1 MKIIYDRW
9 VLYLRSEGKRIFHK
23 YSLPRWMVFILDGGA
38 VFFTF
43 LFAYLLRFNFELTA
57 VDFSLVFRQSLIVL
71 VVYCLF
77 EVFFKS
83 FTGLIRH
90 TTIRD
95 IFNVLLATFA
105 SVVTLT
111 AISVLSGFS
120 GHVSLLSIPVSII
133 LIHFV
138 SISVFLFLI
147 RISIKIVY
155 EFISVTPASKKKVFI
170 FGAGVLGITT
180 KNVIESDTHNEYNI
194 VGFLDNDRKLQGKKI
209 SGIPVMDPEKLSK
222 EVLLRSNVDTMIFA
236 IKNIAAAD
244 KAEIFKFAIDLGLE
258 VLEIPGANSWFN
270 GRFKLDQLKKIDLND
285 LLGREPIKLDLELID
300 DGLRGKTI
308 LVTGAA
314 GSIGSEMVRQLLRF
328 DVKKL
333 ILVDQA
339 ETPMFHL
346 GRELSN
352 IYDHVET
359 VMVIGD
365 VTNPEKIESVF
376 YEHRPDL
383 VFHAAAYKHVPLMEE
398 NPHEAVRVNVG
409 GTMVVSAMA
418 IKYRVKKFVMIST
431 DKAVNPANVM
441 GASKRLCEMVIES
454 RSRNPENHL
463 TQFVITRFGNVLGS
477 NGSVIPIF
485 KKQIEEGGP
494 VTVTHPEITRFFMT
508 IPEACQLVLEAGFM
522 GKGGEIYVFDMGKSV
537 KIFDL
542 AKRMIRLSGFEP
554 GKDIKIEFSG
564 LRPGEKL
571 YEELLA
577 DKENTLPTYNP
588 KINIAQ
594 VETTDFMVAL
604 EAKNLLGFLYTYSK
618 SELTEKLKDLV
629 PEYRAYTEGYSDTH
643 ELTRSSI

>member
-1 MKIIYDRW
+1 
-9 VLYLRSEGKRIFHK
+9 
-23 YSLPRWMVFILDGGA
+23 MVFILDSGA
-38 VFFTF
+38 IFLTF
-43 LFAYLLRFNFELTA
+43 LFAYLLRFNFETSA
-57 VDFSLVFRQSLIVL
+57 VDFNLAFQQSLVVL
-71 VVYCLF
+71 AVYCLF
-77 EVFFKS
+77 EIVFKS
-83 FTGLIRH
+83 FAGLIRH

-95 IFNVLLATFA
+95 IFNVLIA
-105 SVVTLT
+105 SFS
-111 AISVLSGFS
+111 SVLVLIAMSVLTNYFAQSGM
-120 GHVSLLSIPVSII
+120 LNIPVSII

-147 RISIKIVY
+147 RISIKVVY
-155 EFISVTPASKKKVFI
+155 EFISVTPEIKKNVFI
-170 FGAGVLGITT
+170 YGAGVLGVTT
-180 KNVIESDTHNEYNI
+180 KGVIESDAHNEYSIN
-194 VGFLDNDRKLQGKKI
+194 GFFDNDRKLQGKKI

-222 EVLLRSNVDTMIFA
+222 DFLVKSNVQTMIFA
-236 IKNIAAAD
+236 IKNIAASE
-244 KAEIFKFAIDLGLE
+244 KAEIYKFAVDLGLE
-258 VLEIPGANSWFN
+258 VLEIPGVNSWFN
-270 GRFKLDQLKKIDLND
+270 GRFQLDQLKKIDLND

-300 DGLRGKTI
+300 EGLRGRTI

-314 GSIGSEMVRQLLRF
+314 GSIGSELVRQLSRF

-339 ETPMFHL
+339 ETPMFHME
-346 GRELSN
+346 RELNS
-352 IYDHVET
+352 ILSHAEAVH
-359 VMVIGD
+359 VIGD
-365 VTNPEKIESVF
+365 VTNPEKMESVF

-485 KKQIEEGGP
+485 RKQIEEGGP
-494 VTVTHPEITRFFMT
+494 VTVTHPDITRYFMT

-537 KIFDL
+537 KILDL
-542 AKRMIRLSGFEP
+542 AKQMIRLSGFEP
-554 GKDIKIEFSG
+554 GIDINIEFSG

-643 ELTRSSI
+643 ELTRSAI